1 MSARENAALLPNRI
15 VRAEAVTAGQACR
28 MDRGA
33 GARVTSFC
41 QIRRHRGF
49 RELAPLTEF
58 SKRSPEGRFN

>member
-1 MSARENAALLPNRI
+1 MSARENAALLRNRI

-41 QIRRHRGF
+41 QIRHRGF